1 MSKYLPLFV
10 TFLTFAAC
18 SPDGGKNTGLQARQ
32 DSLREKQAIAYKPGF
47 GDMMSTIQVH
57 HNKLWFAG
65 INQNWELADFEIHEI
80 EEAIAAI
87 ENYHS
92 GRAETRQIGMI
103 KPALDSVESAIKQ
116 QQSAAFKGSYILLTN
131 TCNHCHKA
139 TNYSFI
145 QIKVPDA
152 PPFSNQEFRPNHEQ

>member
-10 TFLTFAAC
+10 AFLTFAAC
-18 SPDGGKNTGLQARQ
+18 SPDGGRDTGLQARQ
-32 DSLREKQAIAYKPGF
+32 DSLAERQATHYKPGL

-65 INQNWELADFEIHEI
+65 ESRNWELADFEIHEI
-80 EEAIAAI
+80 EDAIAGI

-103 KPALDSVESAIKQ
+103 KPALDSVAATIKQ
-116 QQSAAFKGSYILLTN
+116 QDIAAFKSSYMVLTN

-145 QIKVPDA
+145 QIKVPDT